1 MAETLQ
7 IRMLEEEMERLRLE
21 LYQSVNGEPTRLG
34 AAEVLPLSM
43 KLDLLILE
51 MQRAKRKVCQ

>member
-1 MAETLQ
+1 
-7 IRMLEEEMERLRLE
+7 
-21 LYQSVNGEPTRLG
+21 LG